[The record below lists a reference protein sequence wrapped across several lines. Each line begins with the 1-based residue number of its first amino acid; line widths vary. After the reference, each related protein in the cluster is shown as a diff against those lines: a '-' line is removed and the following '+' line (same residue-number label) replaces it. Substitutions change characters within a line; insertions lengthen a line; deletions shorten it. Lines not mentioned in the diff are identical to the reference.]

1 MNKLSAL
8 FHRRGSVMVLAA
20 FCALSWASAF
30 PAIKIGLKEFQ
41 IAGDDIWAKTL
52 FAGIRFFLAGL
63 VVLLLAKLMGKRLKL
78 QTKSDGALLLLFGLV
93 NTALNYF
100 CFYMG
105 LSALD
110 GSRSAI
116 LNSMGTFLL
125 ILFSCMLFRDDRM
138 TPNKAIG
145 CLLGFGG
152 IVLINTGGGDL
163 WQELSL
169 MGDGMMLLSS
179 LSAAFGGILTRIVT
193 RRTDPIVATGISLSF
208 GGGLLMLAGF
218 LLGGRIPAFTWFGL
232 LILLLLI
239 GISSASFTI
248 YNQLLCCNPVSSIA
262 IFNALIPILGVVL
275 CCVFLGEAFSLKYLL
290 AGAIVAAGVTILNR
304 DSP

>member
-1 MNKLSAL
+1 MA
-8 FHRRGSVMVLAA
+8 LAA
-20 FCALSWASAF
+20 FCAFSWACAF
-30 PAIKIGLKEFQ
+30 PAVKIGLREFQ
-41 IAGDDIWAKTL
+41 IAADDIWAKTL
-52 FAGIRFFLAGL
+52 FAGVRFFLAGI
-63 VVLLLAKLMGKRLKL
+63 VVLILAKLMGKPLRIKS
-78 QTKSDGALLLLFGLV
+78 KSDGALLALFGLV

-100 CFYMG
+100 CFYIG

-125 ILFSCMLFRDDRM
+125 IVLSCLLFRDDRM
-138 TPNKAIG
+138 TPNKVIG

-152 IVLINTGGGDL
+152 IVLINVGGDFS
-163 WQELSL
+163 EALSPV
-169 MGDGMMLLSS
+169 GDGMMLLSS

-193 RRTDPIVATGISLSF
+193 KRTDPIWATGISLTF
-208 GGGLLMLAGF
+208 GGALLMLAGF
-218 LLGGRIPAFTWFGL
+218 LPGGRITTFTWFGL

-239 GISSASFTI
+239 GISSVSFTI

-275 CCVFLGEAFSLKYLL
+275 CCICLGETFSWKYLL
-290 AGAIVAAGVTILNR
+290 AGAVVAAGIAILNR
-304 DSP
+304 DTQSS